1 MAATDMVRNAADP
14 KQVKH
19 AGRKEKDARA
29 RALNDLRQ
37 VLAIPEGRRTI
48 WRLMEWTQYLENP
61 THARGDMTHQNI
73 GRADVGRFILS
84 EIMEADDNVFF
95 TMMQEARAR
104 KRSDQV
110 EADAVRTASADS
122 QQTEEQ

>member
-1 MAATDMVRNAADP
+1 MNDLVRNAADP

-19 AGRKEKDARA
+19 AGRKEKDKRA
-29 RALNDLRQ
+29 RELHDLK
-37 VLAIPEGRRTI
+37 LLLTMPEGRRTI
-48 WRLMEWTQYLENP
+48 WRLMEQTGYMENP

-73 GRADVGRFILS
+73 GRADMGRFILS
-84 EIMEADDNVFF
+84 EIVEADENAFF

-122 QQTEEQ
+122 QQHEEQ